1 MRLLLTGRQV
11 DITPNLRRL
20 VEARLQKLER
30 RFGDALVSAQ
40 VVLAREKNRLVAEV
54 IVHARQDHTLAGLG
68 ATQAWGTS
76 LTAAVKKVLQQ
87 AETVKGKWQERKR
100 SAASVRTIAPAVS
113 VRAPR
118 SRARRR
124 A

>member
-11 DITPNLRRL
+11 SITPNLRRL
-20 VEARLQKLER
+20 VETRLAKLER

-40 VVLAREKNRLVAEV
+40 VVLSREKNRLVAEV
-54 IVHARQDHTLAGLG
+54 VVHARQDHILTGIG
-68 ATQAWGTS
+68 TTSTWGTS
-76 LTAAVKKVLQQ
+76 LSAAVKKVLQQ

-100 SAASVRTIAPAVS
+100 SAASVRS
-113 VRAPR
+113 
-118 SRARRR
+118 RRR

>member
-11 DITPNLRRL
+11 TITPNLRRL
-20 VEARLQKLER
+20 VEARLAKLER
-30 RFGDALVSAQ
+30 RFGEALVSAQ
-40 VVLAREKNRLVAEV
+40 VVLSQEKNRFVADV
-54 IVHARQDHTLAGLG
+54 VVHARQDHILKGLG
-68 ATQAWGTS
+68 TTGAWGTS

-100 SAASVRTIAPAVS
+100 SAASVRTMPPAVQ

-118 SRARRR
+118 SRKR